1 MNLVQPPKNPAWPI
15 DAINVTLSET
25 PEVSKLPFK
34 HFALASGEK
43 EGLIQSWEPTGFD
56 NITCS
61 GNDQVLQST
70 SEEDYLEIETNQ
82 MFFDQEE
89 RSITV
94 EFWLKIQNWDSRSL
108 RRKTVFSMSLVG
120 DEDEQEYMAIKT
132 NSLGQ
137 LVCKPFSSL
146 STSEG
151 ELEFPVINQL
161 YEDAFKWFHVVCRF
175 QEKSGVRQTWTMFKT
190 SKVKDKKHM
199 VLDKDLKV
207 KLP

>member
-1 MNLVQPPKNPAWPI
+1 
-15 DAINVTLSET
+15 
-25 PEVSKLPFK
+25 
-34 HFALASGEK
+34 
-43 EGLIQSWEPTGFD
+43 
-56 NITCS
+56 
-61 GNDQVLQST
+61 VLQST

-151 ELEFPVINQL
+151 ELEFPVIN
-161 YEDAFKWFHVVCRF
+161 
-175 QEKSGVRQTWTMFKT
+175 
-190 SKVKDKKHM
+190 
-199 VLDKDLKV
+199 
-207 KLP
+207 